1 MLWLSVAVVSVVVLH
16 CSSWERSNPPLQIE
30 ISEAHRIQKFR
41 GIQGIASEILW
52 RLCQDCPMSKDRS
65 LIMNLRRAAA
75 VHDSTAKQ
83 LLKVAFCIGCR
94 AWRHMTSLHC
104 PYIVLTMF
112 ESLESL
118 ERFVR
123 RVLCGESA
131 RRLKGVAPGVGTVAA
146 RDLSRMNW
154 KISEWISRH
163 WRCRKYMNVSAL
175 EREREVFNFI
185 QPNLWQLLHVMH
197 FEVNLPWAHCRK
209 LSASKIF
216 QRFSLLVQAKHACI
230 WRERFLNSEG
240 PKNCRSMRCDGN

>member
-41 GIQGIASEILW
+41 GIASEILW

-83 LLKVAFCIGCR
+83 LLAKGCLLHR
-94 AWRHMTSLHC
+94 VSSMTSLHC

-146 RDLSRMNW
+146 RDLSRMNSR
-154 KISEWISRH
+154 ISEWISRH

-175 EREREVFNFI
+175 ERKRYSILFNPTYGSCCTSCI
-185 QPNLWQLLHVMH
+185 SRSISHEHIAGSLV
-197 FEVNLPWAHCRK
+197 LPRSSKGFPYWYK
-209 LSASKIF
+209 QSMLASDVKGF
-216 QRFSLLVQAKHACI
+216 WTLKVQRIVVLCTVTAISL
-230 WRERFLNSEG
+230 E
-240 PKNCRSMRCDGN
+240 